1 MLIDTH
7 CHLYQPAFDGD
18 RAEAVA
24 RARAAGVSQVLL
36 PNIDVESIPRM
47 HALLDAEPGYC
58 LGMMGLHPC
67 HVASEGWEVEWEV
80 IEAELRAGQADGRRT
95 YVAVGEIGL
104 DLYWDKTTLEA
115 QRAAFRRQTATAR
128 ALDLP
133 IVVHVR
139 DAFAPLFEELDLLD
153 PPGAAEPL
161 QGVIHCFTGN
171 LDDAQRLL
179 AHPGLLLGI
188 GGVATYKNGGLDAV
202 LPHVP
207 RERIVLETDAP
218 YLAPVPYRGKRNEP
232 AFVEVVAA
240 RVAEIWGV
248 EVAEV
253 ARVTTENAQR
263 LFRLP
268 PPSDAPPASH
278 H

>member
-18 RAEAVA
+18 RGEAVA
-24 RARAAGVSQVLL
+24 RARAAGVGQVLL
-36 PNIDVESIPRM
+36 PNIDRDSIPRM
-47 HALLDAEPGYC
+47 RALLAAEPGYC
-58 LGMMGLHPC
+58 IGMMGLHPC
-67 HVASEGWEVEWEV
+67 HVTAEGWEAEWAL
-80 IEAELRAGQADGRRT
+80 IEAELQAGCAEGRRG

-104 DLYWDKTTLEA
+104 DLFWDTSTLDA
-115 QRAAFRRQTATAR
+115 QRAAFRAQTATAR

-153 PPGAAEPL
+153 PPGAADPL
-161 QGVIHCFTGN
+161 RGVIHCFTGT

-207 RERIVLETDAP
+207 RERVVLETDAP
-218 YLAPVPYRGKRNEP
+218 YLAPVPHRGKRNEP
-232 AFVEVVAA
+232 AHVAVVAA
-240 RVAEIWGV
+240 RVAEIWGA

-253 ARVTTENAQR
+253 ARVTTENARR

-268 PPSDAPPASH
+268 RPSDAPTAPSL
-278 H
+278 

>member
-1 MLIDTH
+1 
-7 CHLYQPAFDGD
+7 
-18 RAEAVA
+18 
-24 RARAAGVSQVLL
+24 
-36 PNIDVESIPRM
+36 
-47 HALLDAEPGYC
+47 
-58 LGMMGLHPC
+58 
-67 HVASEGWEVEWEV
+67 
-80 IEAELRAGQADGRRT
+80 
-95 YVAVGEIGL
+95 
-104 DLYWDKTTLEA
+104 
-115 QRAAFRRQTATAR
+115 
-128 ALDLP
+128 
-133 IVVHVR
+133 
-139 DAFAPLFEELDLLD
+139 
-153 PPGAAEPL
+153 
-161 QGVIHCFTGN
+161 
-171 LDDAQRLL
+171 
-179 AHPGLLLGI
+179 LLLGI